1 MKYIVIED
9 RAFEYLFDNKLRDIH
24 SVDSLEKDC
33 RGIAETVSDLLDEF
47 LVVGNLAVP
56 TVHIF
61 TENVL
66 EELKRNGQTRRVSKL
81 CVIQLSK
88 PLV

>member
-9 RAFEYLFDNKLRDIH
+9 RAFEYLFDNKLRDI
-24 SVDSLEKDC
+24 DSMDPLEKDC

-61 TENVL
+61 TENAF
-66 EELKRNGQTRRVSKL
+66 EELKRNG
-81 CVIQLSK
+81 
-88 PLV
+88 